1 VPKKKLGDS
10 PKQIDSQ
17 RALLYQY
24 KLVQFIEGLK
34 MGYLSM
40 QNQS

>member
-24 KLVQFIEGLK
+24 KLGAI
-34 MGYLSM
+34 Y
-40 QNQS
+40 